1 MYLLDTNV
9 CIALLN
15 GRPEQVRVRSEQVR
29 ATDVSVG
36 ISSVVAFELWYGV
49 GKSTRREA
57 NARALEAF
65 LAGPFEVVPFDEE
78 DARAAGRVRAE
89 LVAAGTPIG
98 AYDILIAGQAV
109 RSGATLVTADSRE
122 FAHVRGLAW
131 EDWTISAGP

>member
-36 ISSVVAFELWYGV
+36 ISSVVAFELWHGV

-122 FAHVRGLAW
+122 FARVRGLAW

>member
-1 MYLLDTNV
+1 VNYLLDTNA

-29 ATDVSVG
+29 AVDVSVG

-49 GKSTRREA
+49 GKSTHREA
-57 NARALEAF
+57 NARALGAF

-109 RSGATLVTADSRE
+109 RLGATLVTANGSE
-122 FAHVRGLAW
+122 FARVRGLAW
-131 EDWTISAGP
+131 EDWTVVDR

>member
-36 ISSVVAFELWYGV
+36 ISSVVAFELWCGV
-49 GKSTRREA
+49 GKSTRSEA
-57 NARALEAF
+57 NARALAAS

-109 RSGATLVTADSRE
+109 RSGATLVTANSRE
-122 FAHVRGLAW
+122 FARVRGLAW

>member
-1 MYLLDTNV
+1 M
-9 CIALLN
+9 
-15 GRPEQVRVRSEQVR
+15 
-29 ATDVSVG
+29 
-36 ISSVVAFELWYGV
+36 
-49 GKSTRREA
+49 GKSTRSEA
-57 NARALEAF
+57 NARALAAS

-109 RSGATLVTADSRE
+109 RSGATLVTANSRE
-122 FAHVRGLAW
+122 FARVRGLAW

>member
-15 GRPEQVRVRSEQVR
+15 NRSQQVRVRLEQVC
-29 ATDVSVG
+29 ATDVPVG
-36 ISSVVAFELWYGV
+36 ISSVVAFELLYGV
-49 GKSTRREA
+49 GKSTHRET
-57 NARALEAF
+57 NARAVEAF

-89 LVAAGTPIG
+89 LAAAGTPIG

-122 FAHVRGLAW
+122 FARVRGLAW

>member
-15 GRPEQVRVRSEQVR
+15 GRPQEVRVRLEQVRG
-29 ATDVSVG
+29 TDVSVA

-49 GKSTRREA
+49 GRSTHRET
-57 NARALEAF
+57 NARAFEAF

-89 LVAAGTPIG
+89 LAAAGTPIG

-109 RSGATLVTADSRE
+109 CSGATLVTADSRE
-122 FAHVRGLAW
+122 FARVRGLAW

>member
-15 GRPEQVRVRSEQVR
+15 GRPQQVRVRLEQVR
-29 ATDVSVG
+29 AADVFVG
-36 ISSVVAFELWYGV
+36 ISSVVAFELGYGV
-49 GKSTRREA
+49 GRSTHRET
-57 NARALEAF
+57 NARAVEAF

-89 LVAAGTPIG
+89 LATAGTPIG

-109 RSGATLVTADSRE
+109 RSGAILVTADTRE
-122 FAHVRGLAW
+122 FARVRGLAW

>member
-15 GRPEQVRVRSEQVR
+15 GRPQQVRVRLEQVC

-49 GKSTRREA
+49 GRSTHRWT

-89 LVAAGTPIG
+89 LAAAGTPIG

-109 RSGATLVTADSRE
+109 RSSATLVTADSRE
-122 FAHVRGLAW
+122 FARVRGLAW